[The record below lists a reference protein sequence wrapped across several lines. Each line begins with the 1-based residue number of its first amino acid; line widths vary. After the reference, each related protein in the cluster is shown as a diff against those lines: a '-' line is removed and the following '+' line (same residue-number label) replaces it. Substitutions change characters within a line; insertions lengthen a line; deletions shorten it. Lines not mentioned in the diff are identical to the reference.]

1 MVLAGGN
8 DQAALIREL
17 RKQVPDVYVILIDM
31 LKDVVA
37 APYADKQYVISTM
50 DLPAVKKCAL
60 EEKVDYIMT
69 ACGDQPLLTMAVV
82 SEELGLPCY
91 LSKSQVL
98 NLTNKKYMKQL
109 MLESGIPTTR
119 FRTFSDIKD
128 VSDEGLSYP
137 IMVKPV
143 DSNGSK
149 GVRKVL
155 NRQELLR
162 YAQPAFDLSLSHTI
176 IVEEFAEG
184 TEISLD
190 YYVTRDKVQCMMSSK
205 LNKYRVDDSTQ
216 VIYQSIIPSG
226 ISENVQKKLDLI
238 AAKIAQ
244 AYEVDNSPLL
254 IQAMVDGDKINVIEF
269 SARLGGG
276 AKYKTIQMVTGFDV
290 LSANL
295 QSMMGKKPKVS
306 ICRADKCYS
315 RVHLY
320 TSGGIFN
327 KIEGTDA
334 MLASGVIMQVIVT
347 RSPGAVVNSPK
358 SSSDRVGS
366 FFVSASSFSELEER
380 IDKVLN
386 TITVLDKDGEDI
398 LKREIYSQRL

>member
-1 MVLAGGN
+1 MVN
-8 DQAALIREL
+8 
-17 RKQVPDVYVILIDM
+17 
-31 LKDVVA
+31 
-37 APYADKQYVISTM
+37 
-50 DLPAVKKCAL
+50 
-60 EEKVDYIMT
+60 
-69 ACGDQPLLTMAVV
+69 
-82 SEELGLPCY
+82 
-91 LSKSQVL
+91 
-98 NLTNKKYMKQL
+98 
-109 MLESGIPTTR
+109 
-119 FRTFSDIKD
+119 
-128 VSDEGLSYP
+128 
-137 IMVKPV
+137 PV

-190 YYVTRDKVQCMMSSK
+190 YYVIGDKVQCMMSSK

-216 VIYQSIIPSG
+216 VIYQSVIPSG
-226 ISENVQKKLDLI
+226 ISENVQKELDSI
-238 AAKIAQ
+238 AEKISQ
-244 AYEVDNSPLL
+244 VYEVENSPLL

-295 QSMMGKKPKVS
+295 QSMMGKKPKVNV
-306 ICRADKCYS
+306 CRADKCYS

-320 TSGGIFN
+320 TSGGVFN
-327 KIEGTDA
+327 GIEGTDSL
-334 MLASGVIMQVIVT
+334 LASGEIMQVIVT
-347 RSPGAVVNSPK
+347 RSPGAVVNTPK

-366 FFVSASSFSELEER
+366 FFVSASSFSELEKR

-386 TITVLDKDGEDI
+386 TITVLGKDGEDI
-398 LKREIYSQRL
+398 LKREIYLQRL